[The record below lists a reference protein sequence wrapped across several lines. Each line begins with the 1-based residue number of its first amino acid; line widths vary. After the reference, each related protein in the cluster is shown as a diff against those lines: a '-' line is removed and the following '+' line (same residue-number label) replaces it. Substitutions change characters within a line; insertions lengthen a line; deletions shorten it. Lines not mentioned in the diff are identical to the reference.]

1 MKCVDGVNN
10 CATPSVSEKVV
21 TALLNNLL
29 DTAMDKVMAKTMHG
43 VEKKGN
49 FVQKKEVESGEK
61 NEVGGK
67 EKSGKVK
74 APVSKTTTPA
84 WVIDPKLPPGWKTC
98 VTGRSALNW
107 YNFQDFGFDN
117 SPFQSPGNPLSITP
131 LVATFSPIGLRL
143 LKMFQRECTPLCR
156 DIWLTDECHYR
167 SG

>member
-1 MKCVDGVNN
+1 MKCEDGVNN

-29 DTAMDKVMAKTMHG
+29 DTAMDKVMAKTVQG

-61 NEVGGK
+61 NEAGGK

-74 APVSKTTTPA
+74 ASVSKTTTPA
-84 WVIDPKLPPGWKTC
+84 WVKDPKLPPGWKTC
-98 VTGRSALNW
+98 VTGRSAINW
-107 YNFQDFGFDN
+107 YDFQDFRFDN
-117 SPFQSPGNPLSITP
+117 SPFQSPVNPLFITP

-143 LKMFQRECTPLCR
+143 FKTH
-156 DIWLTDECHYR
+156 I
-167 SG
+167 

>member
-1 MKCVDGVNN
+1 MKCEDGVNN

-29 DTAMDKVMAKTMHG
+29 DTAVGKVMAKTLDGM
-43 VEKKGN
+43 EKKGN

-61 NEVGGK
+61 NGGK

-98 VTGRSALNW
+98 VTGRSALNR

-117 SPFQSPGNPLSITP
+117 SPSQSPGNPLSITP

-143 LKMFQRECTPLCR
+143 FKMQICT
-156 DIWLTDECHYR
+156 T
-167 SG
+167 

>member
-1 MKCVDGVNN
+1 MKCEDGVNN

-29 DTAMDKVMAKTMHG
+29 DTAVGKVMAKTLDGM
-43 VEKKGN
+43 EKKGN

-61 NEVGGK
+61 NGGK

-98 VTGRSALNW
+98 VTGRSTLNW
-107 YNFQDFGFDN
+107 YNFPRFW
-117 SPFQSPGNPLSITP
+117 I
-131 LVATFSPIGLRL
+131 R
-143 LKMFQRECTPLCR
+143 
-156 DIWLTDECHYR
+156 
-167 SG
+167 

>member
-1 MKCVDGVNN
+1 
-10 CATPSVSEKVV
+10 
-21 TALLNNLL
+21 
-29 DTAMDKVMAKTMHG
+29 MAKTVQG

-61 NEVGGK
+61 NGGK
-67 EKSGKVK
+67 ENSGKVK
-74 APVSKTTTPA
+74 APVSKTTAPA
-84 WVIDPKLPPGWKTC
+84 WVKEPKLPPGWKTC
-98 VTGRSALNW
+98 VTGRSAINW

-156 DIWLTDECHYR
+156 DIWLTDGCR
-167 SG
+167 CLSGGKIPWTCAFERQCCREST